1 VQEWRS
7 DPSHGISRETFY
19 RWQRKYG
26 GIQVSETKRL
36 RALVH
41 HSDRGSIRKTERL
54 AAAGTRPPSAVAM
67 P

>member
-19 RWQRKYG
+19 RWQ
-26 GIQVSETKRL
+26 TKRL